1 MFLVIYIIGDKIHR
15 CSPTHSFS
23 TLLVVTVK
31 KKEGE
36 GRRRKEK
43 ERKGRRRK
51 EKEGEGRERED
62 RRRK

>member
-15 CSPTHSFS
+15 CRPTHSFS

-36 GRRRKEK
+36 GRRSKEK
-43 ERKGRRRK
+43 EEEGRRRK
-51 EKEGEGRERED
+51 EKEEEGRK
-62 RRRK
+62 RKDKEG